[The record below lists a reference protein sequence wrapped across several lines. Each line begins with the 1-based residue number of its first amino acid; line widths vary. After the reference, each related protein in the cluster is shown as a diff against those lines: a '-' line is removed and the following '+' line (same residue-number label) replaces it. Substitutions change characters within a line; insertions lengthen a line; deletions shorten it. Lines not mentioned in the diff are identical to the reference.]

1 MRVIVFFDVCFL
13 YLFCF
18 SQVGIL
24 VKIPY
29 KDIHIILFEYMEIH
43 PMTKRST
50 FLISPGVIMIVRIAI
65 LFYFCWILS
74 FDASE
79 CEA

>member
-1 MRVIVFFDVCFL
+1 MSTKTNKAPNDT
-13 YLFCF
+13 
-18 SQVGIL
+18 IL
-24 VKIPY
+24 IYQSIKMEWRRCLNIN
-29 KDIHIILFEYMEIH
+29 IHIILFEYMEIH